1 MPDLQREFNERNGD
15 AETGQSKRKLERT
28 GDKIVKDEGKDE
40 DKDEG
45 KDEDKED
52 DDASD

>member
-15 AETGQSKRKLERT
+15 AETGQSNRKLERT

-40 DKDEG
+40 DKE
-45 KDEDKED
+45 EDKED

>member
-15 AETGQSKRKLERT
+15 ADTRQSDQKLERT
-28 GDKIVKDEGKDE
+28 GDKLVE
-40 DKDEG
+40 DEG